1 MKYTDFIPRSDIE
14 FNKWQ
19 ENFLQKLE
27 LIMIRLK
34 IPITVVSALR
44 EVWGQWT
51 TTFQAASDPDTATKI
66 AVKDKQ
72 KARKTYEKALRD
84 FIKFYVAYNPETTD
98 HDREEMGIPVHK
110 TTRTPAEVAKTYP
123 EFEIDSHTLR
133 LLIIHFYD
141 QGEKKTKAKPAGQ
154 HGAEIRWAMLD
165 TPPASLKDLANS
177 SFDTHTPFTL
187 DFDESERGK
196 MVYFV
201 LRWENTRGEKGPW
214 SPIHNAIIP

>member
-1 MKYTDFIPRSDIE
+1 MNHNDFIPRPDVL
-14 FNKWQ
+14 FDKWQ

-44 EVWGQWT
+44 DEWGRWT

-123 EFEIDSHTLR
+123 EFEIDSSILCC
-133 LLIIHFYD
+133 LIIHFYD
-141 QGEKKTKAKPAGQ
+141 QGQKKTKAKPPGQ
-154 HGAEIRWAMLD
+154 HGAEIRWMVSDVPMVDAN
-165 TPPASLKDLANS
+165 DLIHS
-177 SFDTHTPFTL
+177 SFDTRTPFTL
-187 DFDESERGK
+187 EFGGRQRGQT
-196 MVYFV
+196 VYFA
-201 LRWENTRGEKGPW
+201 LRWENTRGEKGHW
-214 SPIHNAIIP
+214 SPIHSAVIP